1 MTTPNPTQGINLL
14 NANVASRE
22 NKSEW
27 LLYPQDSYEF
37 NIDEKLKKKF
47 IIDTEKYKKRINS
60 YNKNGIR
67 NTVIAILLCH
77 RHEYPHLL
85 LLQNLATQEYFFL
98 GGKYNSWEKPRDV
111 LKKKLQKYI
120 NKVKDIH
127 FSVNKLNINEQTGDA
142 KNKDEIFDVGEF
154 LGEWWRTQYDSVY
167 LSYLPAHITRP
178 KECARL
184 YQVTIMPKC
193 IFHLPPG
200 FTLKAIPLF
209 DLNNCGIAI
218 SGLSSIFSRFKLC
231 SMVQD
236 QDDQLS

>member
-1 MTTPNPTQGINLL
+1 MATSNANQGIGII
-14 NANVASRE
+14 NANVGTKE
-22 NKSEW
+22 NKPEW
-27 LLYPQDSYEF
+27 LLYSQDSYEF

-47 IIDTEKYKKRINS
+47 IIDTEKYKKRISS
-60 YNKNGIR
+60 YNKSGIR

-85 LLQNLATQEYFFL
+85 LLQNLLTQEYYFL

-120 NKVKDIH
+120 NKIQDIH
-127 FSVNKLNINEQTGDA
+127 FSVNKLNINDHTGNI
-142 KNKDEIFDVGEF
+142 KNKDEMFDIGEF
-154 LGEWWRTQYDSVY
+154 LGEWWRTQYDSIY

-184 YQVTIMPKC
+184 YQVTISDKC

-218 SGLSSIFSRFKLC
+218 SGLSSILSRFKL
-231 SMVQD
+231 SFMVQD
-236 QDDQLS
+236 QNDNLS